1 MDSCE
6 AARKRKDTMS
16 TKRLRLVAP
25 GLLATTALAFA
36 VSAVAQTPPAPSPAA
51 AATRAQTPPAM
62 GHHKTGAPKT
72 GYDAGLK
79 AECEAMIANRKTM
92 QDKLAAMDA
101 SLDKLVAEMNA
112 AKASKEVDALEKPMA
127 AVLNELVAQR
137 KVMQSMMMEMQ
148 PQMMTHMMHHV
159 QRHGAKG
166 AMDCPLMKM
175 KDTHEPKAEMDSR
188 ETSDE
193 MTPGRLD

>member
-1 MDSCE
+1 
-6 AARKRKDTMS
+6 MS
-16 TKRLRLVAP
+16 TKRLGLVP
-25 GLLATTALAFA
+25 PVVLAATALVFSM
-36 VSAVAQTPPAPSPAA
+36 SAGAQTPPTPSTTGPA
-51 AATRAQTPPAM
+51 TGAQTPPAM
-62 GHHKTGAPKT
+62 GHYRAGAPKA
-72 GYDAGLK
+72 GYDARLK

-92 QDKLAAMDA
+92 QDKLSAMDA

-148 PQMMTHMMHHV
+148 PQMMAHMMQHM
-159 QRHGAKG
+159 QMHGAKG

-175 KDTHEPKAEMDSR
+175 KDTPEPKAELDSR